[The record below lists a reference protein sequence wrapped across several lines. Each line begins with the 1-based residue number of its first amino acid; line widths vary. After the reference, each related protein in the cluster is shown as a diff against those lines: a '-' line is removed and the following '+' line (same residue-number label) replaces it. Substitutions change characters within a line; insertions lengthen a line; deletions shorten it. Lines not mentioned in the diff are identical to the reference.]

1 MTSYAHKN
9 GIFQY
14 FQKKNREKTW
24 KIQIKDVYLQRES
37 VVRRHNV
44 KGHHIDTDTTITL
57 K

>member
-1 MTSYAHKN
+1 MTSYAHEN
-9 GIFQY
+9 GFFGFFQ
-14 FQKKNREKTW
+14 KNREKTW